1 MFDHSFYMH
10 TVTTFLKA
18 APYGVL
24 MGLDLGD
31 KTIGCALTDKTQLI
45 ASSYQTI
52 RRLTLK
58 RDFKALVALEKTLD
72 IKGYVLGLPLN
83 TDGSTNKRT
92 HKTREFGLYFSQYT
106 DQPLLYIDESHS
118 TQEARSHLK
127 EAALKTK
134 KHKHYLDKLAAQII
148 LERYLLEARKLKAS
162 S

>member
-1 MFDHSFYMH
+1 MLLKRFLVSYREETINLELLPINLNLKFSFSISIP
-10 TVTTFLKA
+10 VLIRSLKSNPKPRPA
-18 APYGVL
+18 
-24 MGLDLGD
+24 
-31 KTIGCALTDKTQLI
+31 I
-45 ASSYQTI
+45 AV
-52 RRLTLK
+52 LTLK